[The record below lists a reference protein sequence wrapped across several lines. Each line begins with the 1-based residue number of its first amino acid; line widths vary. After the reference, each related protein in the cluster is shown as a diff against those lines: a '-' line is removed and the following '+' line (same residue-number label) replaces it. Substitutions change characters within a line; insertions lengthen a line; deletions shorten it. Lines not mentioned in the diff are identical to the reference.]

1 MDRVL
6 LQKLCEALVSMSV
19 EETALHER
27 AAAKPEKIRN
37 LLADTY
43 GWGHLYQ
50 VPVRELIA
58 VFMVIS
64 GWTEALKEVA
74 AQEGPNCAALR
85 LLDEDVGIESL
96 DELGDEEQRL
106 WLMVAFA
113 VFGNVLALGM
123 YNRWLCQLVA
133 DADAGDDEALLN
145 AVVVD
150 RVAVQAGPIA
160 RRIGEAQVAS
170 DEAFMQRLAK
180 AITRTRTRP
189 RRPRQDLDTARY
201 LLETIDEAWGLDSFK
216 HAELCDVFVDELR
229 VYPHGG
235 KDPLAALKKLI
246 QKRNA
251 QARK

>member
-6 LQKLCEALVSMSV
+6 LRKLCEALVAMSR
-19 EETALHER
+19 EETALRER
-27 AAAKPEKIRN
+27 AASKPEKIRN
-37 LLADTY
+37 LLAGTS
-43 GWGHLYQ
+43 GWGHFYQ
-50 VPVRELIA
+50 VPGRELLA
-58 VFMVIS
+58 VFIVIT

-74 AQEGPNCAALR
+74 AQEDANRAALR
-85 LLDEDVGIESL
+85 LLDEDVGIEGL
-96 DELGDEEQRL
+96 DELSDEEQRL

-113 VFGNVLALGM
+113 VLGNVRALGM
-123 YNRWLCQLVA
+123 YNRWQWQLVA
-133 DADAGDDEALLN
+133 DADEGDDEALLN

-160 RRIGEAQVAS
+160 RRISEAQVAG

-180 AITRTRTRP
+180 AITRTRP
-189 RRPRQDLDTARY
+189 RRPREDLDTARY
-201 LLETIDEAWGLDSFK
+201 LLDSIDEIWGLDNFT

-229 VYPHGG
+229 VYPNGG
-235 KDPLAALKKLI
+235 MDPLAALKKLI